1 MENSTKKKK
10 NNFLRECL
18 SWLIYLVVLG
28 GIYLTIAHFFT
39 MATVD
44 GHSMDPNLYNGEK
57 MLVLK
62 QADIKRNSVIIFDA
76 HGEDPRA
83 SVNEYYVKR
92 VIGLPGD
99 TVSYK
104 DGKLYVNNKVADQ
117 SFISKK
123 ELSIGTR
130 YIDTDNGTQI
140 KNWSISSLSRTKWV
154 YNQNSKVVPKGEYFV
169 LGDNRSVSNDSRYW
183 GFVKKSK
190 VLGVA
195 KLFPWSGTAKHRHNV
210 NDLAK

>member
-1 MENSTKKKK
+1 MEKSTKDNK
-10 NNFLRECL
+10 NKFLKECL

-28 GIYLTIAHFFT
+28 GIYLTITHFIT

-62 QADIKRNSVIIFDA
+62 QADIKRNNVIIFDA
-76 HGEDPRA
+76 HGEDPEA
-83 SVNEYYVKR
+83 TANDYYVKR

-104 DGKLYVNNKVADQ
+104 DGKLYVNNKVVDQ

-123 ELSIGTR
+123 ELNVGTR
-130 YIDTDNGTQI
+130 YNLNGDNI
-140 KNWSISSLSRTKWV
+140 KDWDISKLSRSKWV
-154 YNQNSKVVPKGEYFV
+154 YNKNVKVVPKGEYFV
-169 LGDNRSVSNDSRYW
+169 LGDNRSISNDSRYW
-183 GFVKKSK
+183 GFVKNSK

-210 NDLAK
+210 NDLAE

>member
-1 MENSTKKKK
+1 MEKSTKKNK
-10 NNFLRECL
+10 NNFLKECL

-28 GIYLTIAHFFT
+28 GVYLTITHFFT

-44 GHSMDPNLYNGEK
+44 GTSMDPNLYNGEK

-62 QADIKRNSVIIFDA
+62 QSEIKRNSVIIFDA
-76 HGEDPRA
+76 HGEDPEA
-83 SVNEYYVKR
+83 TANDYYVKR
-92 VIGLPGD
+92 VIALPGD

-104 DGKLYVNNKVADQ
+104 DSKLYVNNKVADQ

-123 ELSIGTR
+123 ELNVGTR
-130 YIDTDNGTQI
+130 YKFNGDVI
-140 KNWSISSLSRTKWV
+140 KDWDISKLSSTKWV
-154 YNQNSKVVPKGEYFV
+154 YNQDAKVVPKGEYFV

-183 GFVKKSK
+183 GFVKESK

-195 KLFPWSGTAKHRHNV
+195 KLFPWSGTAKHRHNI

>member
-1 MENSTKKKK
+1 MEKSTKNTK
-10 NNFLRECL
+10 NKFLKECL
-18 SWLIYLVVLG
+18 SWLIYVVVLG
-28 GIYLTIAHFFT
+28 AIYLTITHFFT

-44 GHSMDPNLYNGEK
+44 GHSMDPNLYNKEK

-76 HGEDPRA
+76 HGEDPEA
-83 SVNEYYVKR
+83 TANDYYVKR

-99 TVSYK
+99 TISYK

-123 ELSIGTR
+123 QLSEGTR
-130 YIDTDNGTQI
+130 YNPLNGDMI
-140 KNWSISSLSRTKWV
+140 KNWSISSLSSTKWV
-154 YNQNSKVVPKGEYFV
+154 YNQNVKVVPKGEYFV
-169 LGDNRSVSNDSRYW
+169 LGDNRSISNDSRYW

-195 KLFPWSGTAKHRHNV
+195 RLFPWSGTAKHRHNV

>member
-1 MENSTKKKK
+1 MEKSTKNTK
-10 NNFLRECL
+10 NKFLRECL

-28 GIYLTIAHFFT
+28 GIYLTVVHFVT

-76 HGEDPRA
+76 HGEDPNA
-83 SVNEYYVKR
+83 TTKDYYVKR

-104 DGKLYVNNKVADQ
+104 DGKLYVNNKTVDQ
-117 SFISKK
+117 KFISKS
-123 ELSIGTR
+123 ELSTGTR
-130 YIDTDNGTQI
+130 YFDTNKQI
-140 KNWSISSLSRTKWV
+140 KNWSISSLSSTKWV
-154 YNQNSKVVPKGEYFV
+154 YNQNVKVVPKGEYFV

-195 KLFPWSGTAKHRHNV
+195 KVFPWSGTAKHRHNV

>member
-1 MENSTKKKK
+1 MEKSTKNTK
-10 NNFLRECL
+10 NKFLKECL

-28 GIYLTIAHFFT
+28 GIYLTITHFFT

-44 GHSMDPNLYNGEK
+44 GTSMDPNLYNGEK

-62 QADIKRNSVIIFDA
+62 QSEVKRNSVIIFDA
-76 HGEDPRA
+76 HGEDPEA
-83 SVNEYYVKR
+83 TANDYYVKR

-104 DGKLYVNNKVADQ
+104 DGKLYVNNKLVDQ

-123 ELSIGTR
+123 ELNVGTR
-130 YIDTDNGTQI
+130 YKFNGDTI
-140 KNWSISSLSRTKWV
+140 KNWDISKLSSTKWV
-154 YNQNSKVVPKGEYFV
+154 YNQDAKVVPKGEYFV

-183 GFVKKSK
+183 GFVKESK

-195 KLFPWSGTAKHRHNV
+195 KLFPWSGTAKHRHNI
-210 NDLAK
+210 NDLAE

>member
-1 MENSTKKKK
+1 MEKSTKNTK
-10 NNFLRECL
+10 NKFLRECL

-28 GIYLTIAHFFT
+28 AVYLTITHFFT

-44 GHSMDPNLYNGEK
+44 GESMDPNLYNGEK

-62 QADIKRNSVIIFDA
+62 QSEVKRNSVIIFDA
-76 HGEDPRA
+76 HGEDPEA
-83 SVNEYYVKR
+83 TANEYYVKR

-104 DGKLYVNNKVADQ
+104 DGKLYVNNKVVDQ

-123 ELSIGTR
+123 ELNVGTR
-130 YIDTDNGTQI
+130 YKFNGDII
-140 KNWSISSLSRTKWV
+140 KNWDISKLSSTKWV
-154 YNQNSKVVPKGEYFV
+154 YNQDAKVVPKGEYFV

>member
-1 MENSTKKKK
+1 MEKSTKNTK
-10 NNFLRECL
+10 NKFLRECL

-28 GIYLTIAHFFT
+28 GIYLTVVHFIT

-76 HGEDPRA
+76 HGEDPEA
-83 SVNEYYVKR
+83 TANDYYVKR

-99 TVSYK
+99 TISYK

-123 ELSIGTR
+123 QLSEGTR
-130 YIDTDNGTQI
+130 YNPLNGGMI
-140 KNWSISSLSRTKWV
+140 KNWSISSLSSTKWV
-154 YNQNSKVVPKGEYFV
+154 YNQDAKVVPKGEYFV

-183 GFVKKSK
+183 GFVKESK

-195 KLFPWSGTAKHRHNV
+195 KLFPWSGTAKHRHNI